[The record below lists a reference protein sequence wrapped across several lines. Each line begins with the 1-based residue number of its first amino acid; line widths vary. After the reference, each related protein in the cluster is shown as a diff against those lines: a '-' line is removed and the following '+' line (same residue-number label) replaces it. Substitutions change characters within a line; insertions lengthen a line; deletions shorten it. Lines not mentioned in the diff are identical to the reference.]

1 MKDETLS
8 TDSTHANKKLVPSF
22 SVPNF
27 KEKNDSNKTNKDNNK
42 YYRLNFNYDSNKVIN
57 NSKPKDTSSNNDY
70 KKEKESDGNSNSNI
84 NTELYYP
91 YFNTG
96 NSKLKQVF
104 SNCEE
109 YLYKEGDDY
118 EKLILKNK
126 NLKRLFEKVN
136 TQLITCLNKQQ
147 KLEQKYKNEKKE
159 IIEKLSKIQENYE
172 IYANSHHQ
180 LSNLED
186 KIDEISSTY
195 NQLLELYF
203 KTNEKMKNF
212 RNNVIQL
219 YKNINNFVDKNCGN
233 DKVNILSFEF
243 LLHLRGEIKKQFQI
257 NDENPVNKNNTQRNN
272 YNDVLN
278 NKTAQYYLN
287 QYHNND
293 YSKNEGKTERKNIFS
308 TNTNF
313 YLINK
318 TKKEAM
324 KKKEIK
330 DKIFNKKNNKQVNNN
345 K

>member
-8 TDSTHANKKLVPSF
+8 TDSTHKKLVPSF
-22 SVPNF
+22 SVSNF
-27 KEKNDSNKTNKDNNK
+27 KENNNSKITNKDNNK
-42 YYRLNFNYDSNKVIN
+42 YKLNFNYDSNKVIN
-57 NSKPKDTSSNNDY
+57 NYKQRETSSNNDY
-70 KKEKESDGNSNSNI
+70 KKESNNNSNSNI

-96 NSKLKQVF
+96 NSKPKPVY
-104 SNCEE
+104 SNYEE
-109 YLYKEGDDY
+109 YLFKEGDDY
-118 EKLILKNK
+118 DKLVLKNK

-136 TQLITCLNKQQ
+136 TQLITCLDKQQ
-147 KLEQKYKNEKKE
+147 KLEQKYKNEKSE

-172 IYANSHHQ
+172 IYANSHQQ

-212 RNNVIQL
+212 KNNVIQL
-219 YKNINNFVDKNCGN
+219 YKNINNFVDNNCDK

-243 LLHLRGEIKKQFQI
+243 LLHLRYEIKKQFQI
-257 NDENPVNKNNTQRNN
+257 NDENLCNKNIMQRNN
-272 YNDVLN
+272 YNDILN

-293 YSKNEGKTERKNIFS
+293 YSKNGGKTERKNLFS

-330 DKIFNKKNNKQVNNN
+330 DKIFDKKTINK
-345 K
+345 

>member
-8 TDSTHANKKLVPSF
+8 TDSTHKKLVPSF

-27 KEKNDSNKTNKDNNK
+27 KEKNNVDIANKDNNI
-42 YYRLNFNYDSNKVIN
+42 YRLNFNYDSNKVIN
-57 NSKPKDTSSNNDY
+57 YKSKDTSSNNDY
-70 KKEKESDGNSNSNI
+70 KKENNSNI

-91 YFNTG
+91 YFNTT
-96 NSKLKQVF
+96 NSKPKPIYQ
-104 SNCEE
+104 NYEE
-109 YLYKEGDDY
+109 YLYKEGDDF

-136 TQLITCLNKQQ
+136 SQLITCLSKQQ
-147 KLEQKYKNEKKE
+147 KMEQKYQNEKKE

-203 KTNEKMKNF
+203 KANEKIKNF
-212 RNNVIQL
+212 KNNVIQL
-219 YKNINNFVDKNCGN
+219 YKNISSFVDNNCDN

-243 LLHLRGEIKKQFQI
+243 LLHLKSEIKKQFQI
-257 NDENPVNKNNTQRNN
+257 NDENTCNKNITQRNN

-278 NKTAQYYLN
+278 NKTAQYYIN

-330 DKIFNKKNNKQVNNN
+330 DKIFNKKNNKQANNN

>member
-1 MKDETLS
+1 MV
-8 TDSTHANKKLVPSF
+8 AP
-22 SVPNF
+22 
-27 KEKNDSNKTNKDNNK
+27 KNT
-42 YYRLNFNYDSNKVIN
+42 V
-57 NSKPKDTSSNNDY
+57 
-70 KKEKESDGNSNSNI
+70 
-84 NTELYYP
+84 YYP

-96 NSKLKQVF
+96 NSKPKQLY
-104 SNCEE
+104 SNYEE

-136 TQLITCLNKQQ
+136 SQLITCLNKQQ
-147 KLEQKYKNEKKE
+147 KMEQKYQNEKKE

-195 NQLLELYF
+195 NELLELYF

-212 RNNVIQL
+212 RNHVLQF
-219 YKNINNFVDKNCGN
+219 YKNINNFVDNNCDK

-257 NDENPVNKNNTQRNN
+257 SDENPDNKNNTQRNN
-272 YNDVLN
+272 YNDILN

-293 YSKNEGKTERKNIFS
+293 YSKNGGKTERKNIFS

-318 TKKEAM
+318 TKKEEM

-330 DKIFNKKNNKQVNNN
+330 DKIFDKKNKKQANNNN